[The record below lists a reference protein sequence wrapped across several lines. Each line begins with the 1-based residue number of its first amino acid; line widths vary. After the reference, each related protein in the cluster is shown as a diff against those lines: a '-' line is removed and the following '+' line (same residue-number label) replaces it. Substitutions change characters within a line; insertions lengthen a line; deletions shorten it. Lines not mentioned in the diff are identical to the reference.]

1 MNRLFVILSGIFLW
15 LFLTACHD
23 PDRQLRMEQVLLEN
37 RLKER
42 LDMARKQ
49 RIDDCD
55 KRLMAA
61 ALLVVDSIRLQEI
74 KAGLDTVSRPYVP
87 TKPAYP
93 GPGKNID
100 SLEVKPLLSD
110 SIVKKK

>member
-1 MNRLFVILSGIFLW
+1 MNRLFVILSGFLLW
-15 LFLTACHD
+15 LFLTACHN
-23 PDRQLRMEQVLLEN
+23 PEKQLQLEQVLLEN

-42 LDMARKQ
+42 LDVARQQ
-49 RIDDCD
+49 RIEDCD

-74 KAGLDTVSRPYVP
+74 KAGLDTVSKPYIP

-100 SLEVKPLLSD
+100 SLQVKPLLPD
-110 SIVKKK
+110 SITKKK